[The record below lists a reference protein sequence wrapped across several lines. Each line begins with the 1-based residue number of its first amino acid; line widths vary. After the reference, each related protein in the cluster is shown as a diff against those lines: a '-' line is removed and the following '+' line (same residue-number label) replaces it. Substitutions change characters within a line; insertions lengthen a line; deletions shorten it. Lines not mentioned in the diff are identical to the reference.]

1 MPEPRLSGARAGSN
15 GTELATIVRET
26 AEAGLSYY
34 GRMAGLAVALA
45 EAVAPSLAE
54 LRPRLR
60 RSSEPPPPAAARATA
75 AAPDP
80 QAAQTIVIEAAA
92 GKSGLGVFMVENTT
106 TRQVS
111 GPLGVSPFADEAGR
125 EVEPTVR
132 FAPDVVSLDPGD
144 QVLVQVAAVVDES
157 LEPGVRYTGEISI
170 PQLSGMRIPL
180 VVRRRGRPRSKRA

>member
-1 MPEPRLSGARAGSN
+1 MGSFELSERPRRL
-15 GTELATIVRET
+15 LAVLVREYIESGEPV
-26 AEAGLSYY
+26 ASQV
-34 GRMAGLAVALA
+34 LA
-45 EAVAPSLAE
+45 
-54 LRPRLR
+54 R
-60 RSSEPPPPAAARATA
+60 
-75 AAPDP
+75 
-80 QAAQTIVIEAAA
+80 
-92 GKSGLGVFMVENTT
+92 KSGLGVFMVENTT
-106 TRQVS
+106 MRPVS